1 MSDLPSGICKRANLS
16 RPLVKR
22 AFWSEYPHR
31 LAPRSLWPV
40 FVALVLLGVPFPARG
55 QGLPDATQS
64 PSHIGRRTSTGDT
77 SIAGQQALQQHKLLG
92 LLNAERQKSM
102 VSDAAKLL
110 RLAQELNA
118 ELMRGNSA
126 LSPSQQAHK
135 AAEIEKLAHNVREKM
150 SFAVGM
156 TQELESPF
164 NASIP

>member
-1 MSDLPSGICKRANLS
+1 MSDLPSGIWKRATFS
-16 RPLVKR
+16 RSLVKS

-31 LAPRSLWPV
+31 LALRSLWPV
-40 FVALVLLGVPFPARG
+40 LAVLVLLGLPAPARG
-55 QGLPDATQS
+55 QGISDPTQS
-64 PSHIGRRTSTGDT
+64 PSHIGRRTSTADT
-77 SIAGQQALQQHKLLG
+77 SIAGQQAQQQHKLLG

-118 ELMRGNSA
+118 ELTRGDST
-126 LSPSQQAHK
+126 LSPSQQARK

-150 SFAVGM
+150 CFAVGV
-156 TQELESPF
+156 TQEIESPF

>member
-1 MSDLPSGICKRANLS
+1 MSHLGSGIWKRANFS
-16 RPLVKR
+16 RSLVKR
-22 AFWSEYPHR
+22 AFWSEHPHR
-31 LAPRSLWPV
+31 FVLRSLWPV
-40 FVALVLLGVPFPARG
+40 LAVLALLGLPSPAHS
-55 QGLPDATQS
+55 QGISDPAQS

-77 SIAGQQALQQHKLLG
+77 SIAGQQALQQHKLQG

-118 ELMRGNSA
+118 ELTRGDST

-150 SFAVGM
+150 SFAVGV
-156 TQELESPF
+156 TQEIESPF